1 MGIEVDDLDIIA
13 PGTPPPPEESVLV
26 LPVDDGLEA
35 VSRLVCQDGVCRV
48 ETETEPSVAISIYRI
63 AAVSLDSISRT
74 QTCALVYHDLAKTYV
89 QVMEQ
94 LAVVGLKFVL
104 LCRHLQHLLR
114 DDLDRIA
121 DGVSLGWSILK
132 FQPIELFSQFLLRS
146 LPSMVRNP
154 DAGDDDQYHRYGHDD
169 RLEMFLH
176 IPLI

>member
-13 PGTPPPPEESVLV
+13 FGAPPPPEESVLV
-26 LPVDDGLEA
+26 LPVDDGLKA

-48 ETETEPSVAISIYRI
+48 ETETEPSVAISIDRI
-63 AAVSLDSISRT
+63 AAVSLDRISRT
-74 QTCALVYHDLAKTYV
+74 QTCALVCHDLAKTYV

-104 LCRHLQHLLR
+104 LCWHLQHLLR
-114 DDLDRIA
+114 DDRGRIA

-146 LPSMVRNP
+146 LLFIRSVKVFAYAEHKQKYEEKTN
-154 DAGDDDQYHRYGHDD
+154 
-169 RLEMFLH
+169 FF
-176 IPLI
+176 I

>member
-13 PGTPPPPEESVLV
+13 SGAPSPPEESVLV

-35 VSRLVCQDGVCRV
+35 VSRLVRQDGVCRV
-48 ETETEPSVAISIYRI
+48 ETETEPSVAISIDRI
-63 AAVSLDSISRT
+63 AAVSLDRISRT
-74 QTCALVYHDLAKTYV
+74 QTSALVYHDLPKTNV

-94 LAVVGLKFVL
+94 LAVVGLKLVF

-114 DDLDRIA
+114 DDRDRVA

-146 LPSMVRNP
+146 LLFIRSVKVFAYAEHKQKYEEKPNFS
-154 DAGDDDQYHRYGHDD
+154 
-169 RLEMFLH
+169 
-176 IPLI
+176 I